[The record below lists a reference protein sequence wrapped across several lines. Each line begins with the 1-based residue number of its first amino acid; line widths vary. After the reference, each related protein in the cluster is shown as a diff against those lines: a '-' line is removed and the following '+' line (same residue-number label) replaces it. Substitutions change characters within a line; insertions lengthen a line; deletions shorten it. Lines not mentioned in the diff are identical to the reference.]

1 MREAKGILFLYSE
14 SFLHP
19 GAGSSTGVIDLPVQR
34 EAHTGYPVIAASGL
48 KGSLRDLAERKVPPE
63 TVNEI
68 FGAEVEKGKQDNG
81 YAGALA
87 VGDAKLIALPVRSLT
102 RTFFWVT
109 CPLALG
115 RLARDLRNAGITMNA
130 EVEMDWRELEEP
142 EPGAALVPNECTTR
156 ERLFCEELD
165 FKPVQDGRVTKLA
178 RFFADQWIAP
188 QIGKAYHDKLQ
199 CDLAVINNGDF
210 GYLNRFSTQVSARNK
225 LTSRKT
231 TGKIVVGDEMEEG
244 NLWYEE
250 TLPPETIFYAPLF
263 AEPARGG
270 QAQLDSGEK
279 VLEALESGVLA
290 DRLLQIGGNETLGQG
305 WCLTALTKGG
315 VAQ

>member
-1 MREAKGILFLYSE
+1 MSDAKGILFLYSE

-19 GAGSSTGVIDLPVQR
+19 GAGTSTGAIDLPVQR

-48 KGSLRDLAERKVPPE
+48 KGSLRDLAERKVSQE
-63 TVNEI
+63 TVNGI
-68 FGAEVEKGKQDNG
+68 FGSEIKGKQDSG

-102 RTFFWVT
+102 RTFFWVS

-115 RLARDLRNAGITMNA
+115 RLARDLRNAGLVKDTEIAMN
-130 EVEMDWRELEEP
+130 WKELEEP
-142 EPGAALVPNECTTR
+142 EPGAALVPSECTTG

-165 FKPVQDGRVTKLA
+165 FKVIQDARVKNLA
-178 RFFADQWIAP
+178 QFLASQWTAL

-199 CDLAVINNGDF
+199 CDLAIINNDDF
-210 GYLNRFSTQVSARNK
+210 SYLTRFGTQVSARNK

-231 TGKIVVGDEMEEG
+231 TGKIAIGDKTEEG

-263 AEPARGG
+263 AETARGG

-279 VLEALESGVLA
+279 VLEALGSGILA
-290 DRLLQIGGNETLGQG
+290 DRLIQIGGNETLGQG
-305 WCLTALTKGG
+305 WCLTALAKGG
-315 VAQ
+315 AAK

>member
-1 MREAKGILFLYSE
+1 MSDAKGILFLYSE

-19 GAGSSTGVIDLPVQR
+19 GAGSSTGAIDLPVQR

-48 KGSLRDLAERKVPPE
+48 KGSLRDLAERKVSQE
-63 TVNEI
+63 TVNGI
-68 FGAEVEKGKQDNG
+68 FGSEVEKGKQDSG

-115 RLARDLRNAGITMNA
+115 RLARGLRNAGLAKDAEITM
-130 EVEMDWRELEEP
+130 DWKELEEP
-142 EPGAALVPNECTTR
+142 EPGAALVPSECTTG

-165 FKPVQDGRVTKLA
+165 FNPVRDVRVTNLA
-178 RFFADQWIAP
+178 RFLAGQWTAP

-210 GYLNRFSTQVSARNK
+210 GYLTRFGTQVSARNK

-231 TGKIVVGDEMEEG
+231 TGKIAVGDKTEEG

-250 TLPPETIFYAPLF
+250 TLPPETIFYASLF

-270 QAQLDSGEK
+270 QAQLASGEK
-279 VLEALESGVLA
+279 VLEALESEVLT

-305 WCLTALTKGG
+305 WCLTALVKGG
-315 VAQ
+315 AAQ